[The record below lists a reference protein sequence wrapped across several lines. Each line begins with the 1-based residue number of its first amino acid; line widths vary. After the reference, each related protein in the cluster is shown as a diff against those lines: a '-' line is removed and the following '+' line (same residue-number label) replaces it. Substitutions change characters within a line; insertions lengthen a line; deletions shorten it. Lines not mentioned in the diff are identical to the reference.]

1 MFYAR
6 NVAAGA
12 NTVTAT
18 FAKVIR
24 ASATVH
30 VHEYSGVDR
39 AARPGRDGGGR
50 RIGHNAELGD
60 CDNHKRRRPPVRD
73 RRLDGDGDSGLGL
86 GGRPAQ
92 LPRAT

>member
-39 AARPGRDGGGR
+39 AAART
-50 RIGHNAELGD
+50 
-60 CDNHKRRRPPVRD
+60 RRRGPSD
-73 RRLDGDGDSGLGL
+73 R
-86 GGRPAQ
+86 AQ
-92 LPRAT
+92 R